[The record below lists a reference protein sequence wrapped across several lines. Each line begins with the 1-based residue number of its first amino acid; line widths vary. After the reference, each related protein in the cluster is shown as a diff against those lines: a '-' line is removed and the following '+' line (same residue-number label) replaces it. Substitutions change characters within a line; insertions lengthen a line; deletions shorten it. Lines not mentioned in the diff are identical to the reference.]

1 MEQTPSNATQP
12 VALQNETWR
21 LAVQPF
27 VNIVIGTVISIIIT
41 ISLSSLMVGSI
52 WGKIV
57 VEFLCLAITLPLVY
71 GYMWG
76 QGDRDSNFVQFG
88 RMKPDKW
95 KGVRAG
101 LLSIIPNVLTAVPL
115 ALSMLRIIPFDFMP
129 FYRLLNA
136 PMWGFINMLHPNGG
150 AIPHA
155 AIPAQEAT
163 ETMPAIEAVAATD
176 GLSWGAFAIICLLPL
191 IYAVFAAVGYY
202 LGTKR
207 FSIINKVVYKD
218 DPEKIA
224 AHRNKQRRK
233 R

>member
-1 MEQTPSNATQP
+1 MEQNPSNAKQT
-12 VALQNETWR
+12 VALKNETWR
-21 LAVQPF
+21 LAVQTF

-101 LLSIIPNVLTAVPL
+101 LLSII
-115 ALSMLRIIPFDFMP
+115 
-129 FYRLLNA
+129 
-136 PMWGFINMLHPNGG
+136 PNGG